1 VRNPECVTKKER
13 KAEAK
18 EGKDDEGAES
28 EYGEY
33 PTHGSPR
40 DFADTESF
48 MSSLEGG
55 THAQFPGR
63 LGGDSLGLLQGKEE
77 GDGDTSSTLS
87 GLYSVAITCLS
98 GTNIGTPS
106 HHITTHQIISLY
118 IKSH

>member
-1 VRNPECVTKKER
+1 MRNPECVTKKER

-18 EGKDDEGAES
+18 EGKDDDGAES

-33 PTHGSPR
+33 PTHGSPH

-63 LGGDSLGLLQGKEE
+63 LGGDSMGLLQGKEE

-106 HHITTHQIISLY
+106 HRITSQHITLHHMT
-118 IKSH
+118 